1 MQSIKRLPRSVHGPL
16 RSSIVLFDL
25 PKVVEE
31 LIYNCIDAGAT
42 KVYVSINIRA
52 CYVKVEDDGCGIT
65 RDGLDLLGDKYATSK
80 FGLMDDIESSTKSLG
95 CRGEAL
101 GSLSDISVVEVRTKA
116 RGKPNAYCK
125 IIKGS
130 KCLFLGID
138 DQREVVG
145 TTVIVRELFYNQ
157 PVRRRCM
164 QSSPKKV
171 LHSVKKCVL
180 RTALVHPQIL
190 FKVTDIESEDVLLCT
205 IPSSSPSPLISDG
218 FGNEVSSSLH
228 EIVCSDKKLM
238 LSGYIS
244 GPADAFSTKAFQY
257 LYINSRF
264 ISKCPIH
271 NLVNDLAARFQGSS
285 ALRVEPEF
293 HRGKRLKNQGYPA
306 YMFDLCCP
314 PLSYD
319 LSFEPSKTIIE
330 FKDWGTILTFFE
342 RAIMHCWE
350 QLQEQS
356 LQGNSFAHKLGVSVA
371 SEVQKE
377 DIFKNSNMRK
387 TRSNIQLHHRF
398 LSHSP
403 ISSPLKIASEDITTP
418 GRSSKDQKTFSL
430 EPEPSQSDAG
440 LFGFTDCSLQ
450 NVINDRV
457 DVLDLRCDQMGGI
470 NHNPLWWTRNADSL
484 PLENHLIPDLT
495 SEVREKYDMQEFV
508 RKNRPPYGTRHL
520 KEELISC
527 KMTNPHD
534 IMANA
539 QEVHKR
545 LHNPKSLSK
554 PGMKESHP
562 LMENELYKSA
572 LCLTPSGFGTK
583 VVHLRKELDNANAL
597 DAHYHVESSSSRDI
611 FWPQK
616 FDAATPSFS
625 VIRKCQVL
633 RDLDVLSSDP
643 ISPYSCD
650 QTCLFEEN
658 NLHNRLGVCE
668 TGSIC
673 QLPKEEWLL
682 YSPHASCGRS
692 TEVAFDCTSR
702 DSLEWNLRSF
712 KCVDSGHST
721 IMEEKDEFFNS
732 FRNSYSEIYPD
743 EGWAKSRSDHEYCSS
758 PNKDMCYGHLSNE
771 TISGDV
777 CLLDNLHHETG
788 WLFSDSTN
796 VERTD
801 GYSKFRIHPVHNHDK
816 VVESSFHEQ
825 EFRNHEQSHA
835 HKVRSKRSSSAPP
848 FYKGKCKF
856 FILNCLTKTVGK
868 EPHFEFSKASPE
880 TMKSLDNVSQT
891 DASQKALHREVSLR
905 QIRQC
910 IDEKPSRQE
919 MRKSYPVGS
928 ITDEPEH
935 VAAEMTKWRTG
946 TLQPMV
952 KDGEFLHNSFQQSD
966 DILDI
971 SSGILRLS
979 GSSLVPESLDK
990 DCLQDA
996 RVLLQLDR
1004 KFIPVMASRTL
1015 IIIDQHAAD
1024 ERIRLEE
1031 LRRKVLS
1038 GEGIG
1043 TTYLDPEQQL
1053 VLPEMGFQLLQ
1064 KYAEQI
1070 QQWGWICSTPSQPSE
1085 SFTKNMNLFKRHAC
1099 AVSLVAVPCILGI
1112 NLTDKDLI
1120 EFIEQLVETDGSST
1134 LPPSVVRV
1142 LNFKACRGAIMFGD
1156 SLLPSEC
1163 SLIVEELK
1171 ATPLCFQPFMS
1182 SWPGFRCSRRA
1193 QVRHGMDSAGIN
1205 PISAVHDCVWIL
1217 RESFTSDSML
1227 DGAHILR
1234 SVWLNATTPLLIV
1247 VHYSNVEYKHHSFVR
1262 I

>member
-1 MQSIKRLPRSVHGPL
+1 MA
-16 RSSIVLFDL
+16 
-25 PKVVEE
+25 
-31 LIYNCIDAGAT
+31 N
-42 KVYVSINIRA
+42 
-52 CYVKVEDDGCGIT
+52 
-65 RDGLDLLGDKYATSK
+65 
-80 FGLMDDIESSTKSLG
+80 
-95 CRGEAL
+95 
-101 GSLSDISVVEVRTKA
+101 
-116 RGKPNAYCK
+116 
-125 IIKGS
+125 
-130 KCLFLGID
+130 
-138 DQREVVG
+138 
-145 TTVIVRELFYNQ
+145 
-157 PVRRRCM
+157 
-164 QSSPKKV
+164 
-171 LHSVKKCVL
+171 
-180 RTALVHPQIL
+180 
-190 FKVTDIESEDVLLCT
+190 
-205 IPSSSPSPLISDG
+205 
-218 FGNEVSSSLH
+218 
-228 EIVCSDKKLM
+228 
-238 LSGYIS
+238 
-244 GPADAFSTKAFQY
+244 
-257 LYINSRF
+257 
-264 ISKCPIH
+264 
-271 NLVNDLAARFQGSS
+271 
-285 ALRVEPEF
+285 
-293 HRGKRLKNQGYPA
+293 
-306 YMFDLCCP
+306 
-314 PLSYD
+314 
-319 LSFEPSKTIIE
+319 
-330 FKDWGTILTFFE
+330 
-342 RAIMHCWE
+342 
-350 QLQEQS
+350 
-356 LQGNSFAHKLGVSVA
+356 
-371 SEVQKE
+371 EVQKE
-377 DIFKNSNMRK
+377 DPLTTDIFRNSNIRK
-387 TRSNIQLHHRF
+387 TRCNIQLHHHF

-403 ISSPLKIASEDITTP
+403 ISSPLKIASEDITTSP
-418 GRSSKDQKTFSL
+418 GRSSKDRKIFSL
-430 EPEPSQSDAG
+430 EPEPSQSDTE

-457 DVLDLRCDQMGGI
+457 DVLDPRCDQMGGI

-508 RKNRPPYGTRHL
+508 WKNRPPYGTINL

-527 KMTNPHD
+527 KMTDPHD
-534 IMANA
+534 IMVNA
-539 QEVHKR
+539 QEVHNR

-562 LMENELYKSA
+562 LMENELCNSA
-572 LCLTPSGFGTK
+572 LCSTPSGFGIK

-597 DAHYHVESSSSRDI
+597 DANYHIESSSSRDI
-611 FWPQK
+611 FCPQK

-625 VIRKCQVL
+625 VIRKCQAL
-633 RDLDVLSSDP
+633 RDLDVLSSDS
-643 ISPYSCD
+643 ISPFSWD

-692 TEVAFDCTSR
+692 TNVAFDCTSR

-712 KCVDSGHST
+712 KSIDSGHST
-721 IMEEKDEFFNS
+721 IMEEKDEFFNF
-732 FRNSYSEIYPD
+732 FRNGYSEIYPD
-743 EGWAKSRSDHEYCSS
+743 ESWAKSRSDHQYCSS
-758 PNKDMCYGHLSNE
+758 PNKDMRYGHLSDE
-771 TISGDV
+771 TTFGDV
-777 CLLDNLHHETG
+777 CLLDNLHRETG

-796 VERTD
+796 VKRTD
-801 GYSKFRIHPVHNHDK
+801 GYSKFRVHPVHNHDK

-825 EFRNHEQSHA
+825 EFLNHELSQA
-835 HKVRSKRSSSAPP
+835 YKVRSKRSSSAPP

-856 FILNCLTKTVGK
+856 LILNCLTKTVGK
-868 EPHFEFSKASPE
+868 EPDFEFSKASPE
-880 TMKSLDNVSQT
+880 TMNSLDNVSQSN
-891 DASQKALHREVSLR
+891 ASQKPLNREVSQP

-910 IDEKPSRQE
+910 IDEKLSKQE

-935 VAAEMTKWRTG
+935 VAADMTKWRSG

-952 KDGEFLHNSFQQSD
+952 KDGDFLHNSFQQSD

-971 SSGILRLS
+971 SSGILHLS

-1043 TTYLDPEQQL
+1043 ITYLDPEQEL

-1134 LPPSVVRV
+1134 LPPSVLRV

-1171 ATPLCFQPFMS
+1171 ATPLCFQCAHGRPTTVPVLNVAALHEQLARLQVQQGGPSEIWHGLGRHKS
-1182 SWPGFRCSRRA
+1182 SFRRA
-1193 QVRHGMDSAGIN
+1193 RLRLDSARKFHN
-1205 PISAVHDCVWIL
+1205 
-1217 RESFTSDSML
+1217 R
-1227 DGAHILR
+1227 
-1234 SVWLNATTPLLIV
+1234 
-1247 VHYSNVEYKHHSFVR
+1247 
-1262 I
+1262 